1 MHSPLVRRRA
11 LVYPDYGVF
20 QIIDCEHPE
29 PDALL
34 PGFNASSVG
43 ERSVYL
49 RSFQTNVLVRLDLE
63 SWETEPAEPG
73 RVWESAHTAST
84 TLPSGVIGV
93 SEMTTGTQENLL
105 TLPTP
110 ARYRIRLSHRNRR
123 FVGRAYE
130 ALFSQFEDTDDP
142 GFTAAQRDLEGR
154 EQYLAQF
161 WPEPRWHRGDA
172 HSLQTTP
179 GTRG

>member
-1 MHSPLVRRRA
+1 MHSSPLTRRA

-29 PDALL
+29 PDAPL
-34 PGFNASSVG
+34 PGFNDFSVG
-43 ERSVYL
+43 ERSVFL
-49 RSFQTNVLVRLDLE
+49 HSCQNNVLVRLDLE
-63 SWETEPAEPG
+63 SWETEPPEPG
-73 RVWESAHTAST
+73 TEWEATHTASI

-105 TLPTP
+105 TLPAP
-110 ARYRIRLSHRNRR
+110 GRYRIRMAHRNRR
-123 FVGRAYE
+123 LVGRAYE

-142 GFTAAQRDLEGR
+142 GFIAAQRDLEGR

-161 WPEPRWHRGDA
+161 WPE
-172 HSLQTTP
+172 S
-179 GTRG
+179 